1 MEDVVN
7 CSLLMLLVLV
17 RHGSSLKFYANFLIA
32 KVFGRRESLVD

>member
-32 KVFGRRESLVD
+32 KVCGRRESLVD